1 MLRLLATSIV
11 AIVLTAPAA
20 RADGTTQLVLKAS
33 TGTGA
38 PHSVTL
44 RCDPTGGSHPKAAQ
58 ACSDL
63 ATTHG
68 QFSATRDKSPRACFM
83 IYSPVTVSA
92 QGTWQG
98 QNVHFG
104 SEFPNACALRS
115 KTGSI
120 FDF

>member
-11 AIVLTAPAA
+11 AIFLTAPAA
-20 RADGTTQLVLKAS
+20 RADGTTQLNLRAS
-33 TGTGA
+33 IGTGA

-44 RCDPTGGSHPKAAQ
+44 RCDPAGGNHPRAAQ

-63 ATTHG
+63 ARSHG
-68 QFSATRDKSPRACFM
+68 VFSATRDKSPRACFM

-92 QGTWQG
+92 EGTWQG
-98 QNVHFG
+98 QNVSFG
-104 SEFPNACALRS
+104 SRFPNTCALQS

>member
-1 MLRLLATSIV
+1 MLRLLATSFV

-20 RADGTTQLVLKAS
+20 RAQGPTQLVLKTS

-44 RCDPTGGSHPKAAQ
+44 RCDPAGGTHPKASQ
-58 ACSDL
+58 ACADL
-63 ATTHG
+63 ARSHG
-68 QFSATRDKSPRACFM
+68 EISATRDSRSRACFM

-92 QGTWQG
+92 EGTWHG
-98 QNVHFG
+98 QNVNFG
-104 SEFPNACALRS
+104 SKFPNTCALRS